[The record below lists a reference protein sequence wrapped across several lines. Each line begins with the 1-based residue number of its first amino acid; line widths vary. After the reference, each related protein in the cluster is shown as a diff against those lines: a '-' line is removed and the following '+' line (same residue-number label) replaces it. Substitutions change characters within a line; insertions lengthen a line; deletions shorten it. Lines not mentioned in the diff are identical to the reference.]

1 MFASKTRLQ
10 KSRSDPRTA
19 VGYLLAVVAWWGLT
33 AWLARQPAPW
43 AIRLTNPAFAAG
55 LLWTCVAAATNIIHG
70 ARDRRTVLFRLAAAT
85 MALGGCVLVVEAS
98 EAPGLIDFQRM
109 RNLLAGDRDERSVDF
124 LDDHELSFRRPAHA
138 HSSGRP
144 RSNMAEMFN
153 LPIRSPYVQTFSTDG
168 HGFRN
173 AVDLTHA
180 DIALVGDSYIEGA
193 YVSDEETAAV
203 RLQERLGQPVANL
216 GVSGY
221 GSLQELKVLE
231 KYGIPLGPK
240 LVAWF
245 FFEGNDLDDD
255 QDFENAMAYEQGA
268 PAPPHVPESVS
279 RKWRDRVER
288 SFTVNAFTMLRKWSD
303 YLVPNSIDSFGW
315 FRDRDGVSHRV
326 YFYDFYATRT
336 LGPYEQQRFANA
348 EAAFR
353 QGAEDHPPTPDPPRR
368 GLHPDQVPVY
378 GDLCDLSAWQSVRRW
393 KPGTSRR
400 NSRRSAGQPASR
412 SFSLDGTDARAP
424 RPATCSTL
432 RRTAIGVRW
441 AIGLSR
447 SKLHSSQLGNEEFGI
462 QN

>member
-1 MFASKTRLQ
+1 LIFASKPNPQ
-10 KSRSDPRTA
+10 KSRSDSRA
-19 VGYLLAVVAWWGLT
+19 VVGCLLAVAAWWGVT
-33 AWLARQPAPW
+33 AWLGRQPAPW

-55 LLWTCVAAATNIIHG
+55 LLWTYVAAATVIIRA
-70 ARDRRTVLFRLAAAT
+70 ARDRRTMLFRIAAAT
-85 MALGGCVLVVEAS
+85 MAWGGCVLLFEAS
-98 EAPGLIDFQRM
+98 AAAGLIDFHRI

-124 LDDHELSFRRPAHA
+124 IDDHEFSFRRPAHA

-168 HGFRN
+168 RGFRN
-173 AVDLTHA
+173 AADLTRA

-203 RLQERLGQPVANL
+203 RLQERLGLPVANL

-231 KYGIPLGPK
+231 KYGVPLGPK

-268 PAPPHVPESVS
+268 AAPPHVPESVS
-279 RKWRDRVER
+279 QKWRDRVER

-303 YLVPNSIDSFGW
+303 DLVPNGIDSFGW
-315 FRDRDGVSHRV
+315 FRDRDGASHRM

-336 LGPYEQQRFANA
+336 LGPYEQQRFATTM
-348 EAAFR
+348 AAFR
-353 QGAEDHPPTPDPPRR
+353 HGAEICRQHGIRLVAVYIPIKFR
-368 GLHPDQVPVY
+368 VY
-378 GDLCDLSAWQSVRRW
+378 GDLCTYPPGSRCVGW
-393 KPGTSRR
+393 KPWTLEAQFAAFC
-400 NSRRSAGQPASR
+400 RSAGIELL
-412 SFSLDGTDARAP
+412 SLTEPMHRAAAGGDVLYAP
-424 RPATCSTL
+424 EDSHWSAAGHRFVAGEI
-432 RRTAIGVRW
+432 A
-441 AIGLSR
+441 
-447 SKLHSSQLGNEEFGI
+447 KLANEGK
-462 QN
+462 